1 MKYEFKPFYYE
12 ELTQDLALGWK
23 LTFRVAEDYPT
34 STPRDVEIVDL
45 GPKAHCKSRLA
56 SIDLAEGGAVRMH
69 DIAGNFDSTGI
80 PCVLDLILYR
90 EVEEKP
96 AEWTVEGVAYL
107 TEKGVVTLVRS
118 CEAHLAGLED
128 NPALTSIPCTITIH
142 QNEPT

>member
-34 STPRDVEIVDL
+34 NTRRDVEIVDL
-45 GPKAHCKSRLA
+45 GPKAHYKSRLA

-69 DIAGNFDSTGI
+69 DIAGNFDSTQG
-80 PCVLDLILYR
+80 PCALDLILYR
-90 EVEEKP
+90 EVDEKP
-96 AEWTVEGVAYL
+96 AERTAHGVAYL

-128 NPALTSIPCTITIH
+128 NPALTPVPCTITLH
-142 QNEPT
+142 ASA

>member
-1 MKYEFKPFYYE
+1 MKYEFKPFSFAAFN
-12 ELTQDLALGWK
+12 LDLKEDWK
-23 LTFRVAEDYPT
+23 LTFRVAEDYPGG
-34 STPRDVEIVDL
+34 TPRDVEIVDL
-45 GPKAHCKSRLA
+45 GPKAHYKSRLA

-96 AEWTVEGVAYL
+96 AERTVEGVAYL

-128 NPALTSIPCTITIH
+128 NPALTPIPCTITLH
-142 QNEPT
+142 EPA

>member
-1 MKYEFKPFYYE
+1 MKYEFKPYSPVVF
-12 ELTQDLALGWK
+12 DDDVSHGWK
-23 LTFRVAEDYPT
+23 LTFRVAEDYPGG
-34 STPRDVEIVDL
+34 TPRDVEIVDL
-45 GPKAHCKSRLA
+45 GPKAHYKSRLA

-96 AEWTVEGVAYL
+96 AERTVEGVAYL

-128 NPALTSIPCTITIH
+128 NPALTPIPCTITLH
-142 QNEPT
+142 EPA